1 MGKSVPGNDDGA
13 ETRRPGNVWSRA
25 ISGRASAR
33 GRKSARGVK
42 CARGRK
48 SGGPPGQISVRSGG
62 VPVRRG
68 QMLGAPGRA
77 RSAHIVQFRSVRVEC
92 FGEELAPESKD
103 FSERIGPVPAVR
115 AGRKGFRGDHCHDV
129 PAFLSDDFGRA
140 ERFFWALAGSFWR
153 WSLKER
159 FNCYYPY

>member
-33 GRKSARGVK
+33 GVKSARGGK
-42 CARGRK
+42 SARGRK

-77 RSAHIVQFRSVRVEC
+77 RSAHIVQFRPVRVEC

-129 PAFLSDDFGRA
+129 PAFFVRRLRSRGA
-140 ERFFWALAGSFWR
+140 LFWALAGSFWR
-153 WSLKER
+153 ESLKEG
-159 FNCYYPY
+159 FNCRYP